1 MPRLSPGDF
10 APDFSLPDHNGHTV
24 SATSLRGQ
32 RYVLYFYPEDD
43 TPGCTR
49 EACQFNEQ
57 RTGFDDLGV
66 AIYGVSPDGAASHQA
81 FRAAYGLTFTLLSDP
96 AKGVMAAYG
105 AYGEK
110 LNYGKTIMGVIRS
123 TFVISPEGVIEHAWY
138 GIKTEGHA
146 ARVRKALS

>member
-1 MPRLSPGDF
+1 MPRLSPGDL
-10 APDFSLPDHNGHTV
+10 APDFSLPDHEGHTV
-24 SATSLRGQ
+24 TSGSLRGQ
-32 RYVLYFYPEDD
+32 RYLLYFYPEDD

-49 EACQFNEQ
+49 EACQFNDE
-57 RTGFDDLGV
+57 RANFDDLGV

-81 FRAAYGLTFTLLSDP
+81 FRASYGLTFTLLSDP
-96 AKGVMAAYG
+96 DKGVMAAYG

>member
-1 MPRLSPGDF
+1 
-10 APDFSLPDHNGHTV
+10 
-24 SATSLRGQ
+24 
-32 RYVLYFYPEDD
+32 
-43 TPGCTR
+43 
-49 EACQFNEQ
+49 
-57 RTGFDDLGV
+57 
-66 AIYGVSPDGAASHQA
+66 
-81 FRAAYGLTFTLLSDP
+81 
-96 AKGVMAAYG
+96 MAAYG